1 MIFLHFLFCSCN
13 FDVCQGTPTLTL
25 GLPDRSGIN
34 VRKRVS
40 EILAESSA
48 LLSIT
53 KEKSRPQD
61 FMITTYDILSP
72 EEMSQPGKHT
82 FC

>member
-1 MIFLHFLFCSCN
+1 MF
-13 FDVCQGTPTLTL
+13 VKGTPTITL
-25 GLPDRSGIN
+25 APPDSSIN

-40 EILAESSA
+40 EILAESSGY
-48 LLSIT
+48 LSTT

-82 FC
+82 FR